1 MVLKMVLKKYYTLEN
16 IYNVNTNVYIM
27 ICDGK
32 VIGGYKVNVTEDNK
46 FIYIS
51 QKVLN
56 LVFEK
61 N

>member
-1 MVLKMVLKKYYTLEN
+1 MVLKKYYTLEN

-32 VIGGYKVNVTEDNK
+32 VIVGYKVNVTEDNK